1 MVYIY
6 LSQFNQF
13 LIPSWGLFR
22 SLVTPTLFS
31 VSEKPR
37 KVIDSKRI
45 SLVFINRSHMLVQLQ
60 SSVVVPFYCF
70 SSFSNTSSFHLL
82 RSSQLWR
89 QQYRLPMLEGL
100 QNPSVCQVWRNQN
113 LLLQHQLRRKRMLWG
128 LLLWRIL
135 HQWFRMKPF
144 KESLQLMATPIQV
157 QILLILFPRRNLIA
171 GDLIHPYWWLN
182 QR

>member
-1 MVYIY
+1 
-6 LSQFNQF
+6 
-13 LIPSWGLFR
+13 
-22 SLVTPTLFS
+22 
-31 VSEKPR
+31 
-37 KVIDSKRI
+37 
-45 SLVFINRSHMLVQLQ
+45 MLVQLQ
-60 SSVVVPFYCF
+60 SSVVVPVYCF

-89 QQYRLPMLEGL
+89 QQYWLPMLEGL

-171 GDLIHPYWWLN
+171 GDLIHPYYWLN
-182 QR
+182 QRYVGACSYLFYKCCPSHLVEFNIIGMIL